1 MSNVLT
7 ELSAALATAVSQ
19 ADSGIVRVE
28 GRRRLGATGIVWS
41 AEGLILTANHVV
53 RQDEGLTVGLPD
65 GSRVAASLVGRDPST
80 DLAVL
85 KAEASGLTPLTEGN
99 KQELGVGNLVLALGR
114 PGRTVQATLGI
125 VSALGEGWRTRL
137 GGQIDR
143 YLQTDVVMYPGF
155 SGGPLVDAAGQLIGL
170 NTSALGRGVS
180 LTIPTPTLARV
191 ADALQA
197 HGRVQRGYL
206 GVSTQRV
213 HLPDDLKAEL
223 EQKRGLLVVSVEKDS
238 PAAKAGLTMGDT
250 LVSFAD
256 NAVQSHDDLLA
267 LLAGDVV
274 GTAVSAKFVR
284 GGQVHTTEI
293 TVAARS

>member
-7 ELSAALATAVSQ
+7 ELSAAMGTAVSQ

-28 GRRRLGATGIVWS
+28 GRRRLGATGIVWGD
-41 AEGLILTANHVV
+41 GLILTANHVV
-53 RQDEGLTVGLPD
+53 NHDDGLKIGLPN
-65 GSRVAASLVGRDPST
+65 GERAEASLIGRDPST
-80 DLAVL
+80 DLALL
-85 KAEASGLTPLTEGN
+85 KTEASGLTPLTEAN

-125 VSALGEGWRTRL
+125 VSALGDGWRTRL

-155 SGGPLVDAAGQLIGL
+155 SGGPLIDVAGQLIGL

-180 LTIPTPTLARV
+180 LTIPTQTLARV

-223 EQKRGLLVVSVEKDS
+223 NQKRGLLVVSVENDS
-238 PAAKAGLTMGDT
+238 PAAKAGLTLGDT
-250 LVSFAD
+250 LVAFGDSP
-256 NAVQSHDDLLA
+256 VQSHDDLLA

-284 GGQVHTTEI
+284 GGKLHTTEI
-293 TVAARS
+293 TVAARP

>member
-53 RQDEGLTVGLPD
+53 RQDEGLSVGLPD

-223 EQKRGLLVVSVEKDS
+223 EQKRGLLVVSVEKES

>member
-28 GRRRLGATGIVWS
+28 GRRRFGATGIVWH
-41 AEGLILTANHVV
+41 ADGLILTANHVV
-53 RQDEGLTVGLPD
+53 SRDEGLKVGLPN
-65 GSRVAASLVGRDPST
+65 GEQISANLVGRDPST
-80 DLAVL
+80 DLALL
-85 KAEASGLTPLTEGN
+85 KVDTNGLTPLTESN

-125 VSALGEGWRTRL
+125 VSALGDGWRTQL
-137 GGQIDR
+137 GGEIDR

-155 SGGPLVDAAGQLIGL
+155 SGGPLVNAAGQLIGL
-170 NTSALGRGVS
+170 NTSALGRGTS
-180 LTIPTPTLARV
+180 LTIPTATLARV

-213 HLPDDLKAEL
+213 HLPDNLKAEL
-223 EQKRGLLVVSVEKDS
+223 GQKRGLLVVSVENDS
-238 PAAKAGLTMGDT
+238 PAAQAGLTLGDT
-250 LVSFAD
+250 LITFAGS
-256 NAVQSHDDLLA
+256 AVQSHDDLLA

-284 GGQVHTTEI
+284 GGQVHTAEI